1 MDNFENNENLDA
13 VAGVTVIPVQDIIRV
28 SNAVIQN
35 ISYDRDIAYVT
46 IAYNECQRC
55 NSPEKLVTLIV
66 SSRTILL
73 DENGNMITPEELQ
86 TGMVVHA
93 TFSSNMTRS
102 MPPQAQAYQIRIPS
116 RPEVGNVTIGRII
129 NVDSRNQYFLTMS
142 DGNPSTMI
150 RFNVSPNTIVLDSV
164 GRQIS
169 FSRLVPGLLVSV
181 QHASFLT
188 ASIPPQTTAFV
199 VQIMR

>member
-73 DENGNMITPEELQ
+73 DENGNMIPPEELQ

-102 MPPQAQAYQIRIPS
+102 MPPQAQAYQIRIAS

>member
-13 VAGVTVIPVQDIIRV
+13 AAGVTAIPVQDIIRV

-35 ISYDRDIAYVT
+35 ISYDRDITYVT

-66 SSRTILL
+66 SGRTILL
-73 DENGNMITPEELQ
+73 DESGKRITPEELQ
-86 TGMVVHA
+86 TGMVIHA
-93 TFSSNMTRS
+93 TFSSNMTKS
-102 MPPQAQAYQIRIPS
+102 MPPQAQAYQIRIAS
-116 RPEVGNVTIGRII
+116 RPEIGNVTIGRII

-142 DGNPSTMI
+142 DGNPATMI

>member
-1 MDNFENNENLDA
+1 MDHLEQNEITDPIA
-13 VAGVTVIPVQDIIRV
+13 DITVAPVQNATRV

-35 ISYDRDIAYVT
+35 ITYDGDTVYVT
-46 IAYNECQRC
+46 IAYNSCTRC
-55 NSPEKLVTLIV
+55 NAPEMLVTLIV
-66 SSRTILL
+66 SGNTILL
-73 DENGNMITPEELQ
+73 NEKGNLITPEDLQ

-93 TFSSNMTRS
+93 TFSSNMTKS
-102 MPPQAQAYQIRIPS
+102 NPPQAQAYQIRIAS
-116 RPEVGNVTIGRII
+116 RPETGNVTIGRII
-129 NVDSRNQYFLTMS
+129 NIDSRNQFFITMS
-142 DGNPSTMI
+142 DGNPATMI
-150 RFNVSPNTIVLDSV
+150 RFNVSPNTIVLDSL

-199 VQIMR
+199 IQIMR

>member
-102 MPPQAQAYQIRIPS
+102 MPPQAQAYQIRIAS

-164 GRQIS
+164 DRQIS

>member
-1 MDNFENNENLDA
+1 MDHLEQNLSDPIENAA
-13 VAGVTVIPVQDIIRV
+13 VPSAQNAIRV

-35 ISYDRDIAYVT
+35 ISYDKDTAYVT
-46 IAYNECQRC
+46 IAYNNCTRC
-55 NSPEKLVTLIV
+55 NAPE
-66 SSRTILL
+66 
-73 DENGNMITPEELQ
+73 DLQ
-86 TGMVVHA
+86 TGMIVHA
-93 TFSSNMTRS
+93 TFSTNMTRS
-102 MPPQAQAYQIRIPS
+102 NPPQAQAYRIRIS
-116 RPEVGNVTIGRII
+116 GRPEVGNITIGRII
-129 NVDSRNQYFLTMS
+129 NIDTRNQFFITMS
-142 DGNPSTMI
+142 DGNPATMI
-150 RFNVSPNTIVLDSV
+150 RFNVSPNTVVLDSI

>member
-1 MDNFENNENLDA
+1 MDHLEQNEISDPIA
-13 VAGVTVIPVQDIIRV
+13 DVTVIPVQDVMRV

-35 ISYDRDIAYVT
+35 ISYDRDTAYVT
-46 IAYNECQRC
+46 IAYNNCQRC
-55 NSPEKLVTLIV
+55 NSPEMLVTLVV
-66 SSRTILL
+66 SGNTILL
-73 DENGNMITPEELQ
+73 DEKGKLITPEELQ

-93 TFSSNMTRS
+93 TFSTNMTRS
-102 MPPQAQAYQIRIPS
+102 NPPQAQAYRIRIAS

-129 NVDSRNQYFLTMS
+129 NIDTRNQFFITMS
-142 DGNPSTMI
+142 DGNPATMI
-150 RFNVSPNTIVLDSV
+150 RFNVSPNTVVLDSI

>member
-102 MPPQAQAYQIRIPS
+102 MPPQAQAYQIRIAS

>member
-102 MPPQAQAYQIRIPS
+102 MPPQAQAYQIRIAS

-129 NVDSRNQYFLTMS
+129 NVDSRNQYFFTMS

>member
-102 MPPQAQAYQIRIPS
+102 MPPLAQAYQIRIAS

>member
-1 MDNFENNENLDA
+1 MDHLEQNEISDPIA
-13 VAGVTVIPVQDIIRV
+13 DVTVIPVQDVMRV

-35 ISYDRDIAYVT
+35 ISYDRDTAYVT
-46 IAYNECQRC
+46 IAYNNCQRC
-55 NSPEKLVTLIV
+55 SSPEMLVTLVV
-66 SSRTILL
+66 SGNTILL
-73 DENGNMITPEELQ
+73 DEKGKLITPEELQ

-93 TFSSNMTRS
+93 TFSTNMTRS
-102 MPPQAQAYQIRIPS
+102 NPPQAQAYRIRIAS

-129 NVDSRNQYFLTMS
+129 NIDTRNQFFITMS
-142 DGNPSTMI
+142 DGNPATMI
-150 RFNVSPNTIVLDSV
+150 RFNVSPNTVVLDSI